1 MRLTPAFLIAVMPAL
16 GGCGAFAPGP
26 FYNYSLLGPASPTI
40 SAPIRLPNQVANA
53 VDQMMASA
61 GPIDPHSTIL
71 VSTFQDLARPPVF
84 AETNLNL
91 DKLVPEQ
98 VAERLITL
106 GYTVPEIR
114 LRRSMLFND
123 NGQFMLSNNA
133 RYVRHVQNA
142 NFVVV
147 GTYMPRGNIEYVNL
161 KLVRLA
167 DGVPISA
174 TQFATQRLSYEY

>member
-1 MRLTPAFLIAVMPAL
+1 MRLTFAFAVAAMLAL
-16 GGCGAFAPGP
+16 GGCAPFFFGP
-26 FYNYSLLGPASPTI
+26 YYKPLG
-40 SAPIRLPNQVANA
+40 SAPPAITAPRPLPDVVGNA
-53 VDQMMASA
+53 VEQMMTSA

-71 VSTFQDLARPPVF
+71 VSTIQDLSRPPVF
-84 AETNLNL
+84 AESNLGL
-91 DKLVPEQ
+91 GKIVPEQ
-98 VAERLITL
+98 VADRLIKL

-133 RYVRHVQNA
+133 RYVRPVQNA

-147 GTYMPRGNIEYVNL
+147 GTYMPRGNVEYVNL

-174 TQFATQRLSYEY
+174 TQFATPWLIHEY